1 MSLGDTA
8 RICKA
13 THIAFS
19 LDVRSLLA
27 ISRVAFMN
35 VSFPCHVC
43 PTRTPTVLQ
52 PKGACLARAQGAPRT
67 WLESSPRLCHACQN
81 PGFATPKIGV
91 RTPGFVAAAVL
102 CHVRKLCKVLLQSQV
117 RAPEVELQRHDPGRH
132 ENELWRLLAP
142 LARVHLRRTH
152 E

>member
-1 MSLGDTA
+1 
-8 RICKA
+8 
-13 THIAFS
+13 
-19 LDVRSLLA
+19 
-27 ISRVAFMN
+27 MN

-81 PGFATPKIGV
+81 PGFATPAIGV

-132 ENELWRLLAP
+132 ENEQGESLEASGPSGYRCTCVEESSRMTSEMKPETFPEKASP
-142 LARVHLRRTH
+142 K
-152 E
+152 